1 MTDMPGM
8 DPVATYRK
16 GLTLA
21 VFGGLLLTFDAP
33 LLRLVGGDQWAVIYW
48 RGILVFSATAIV
60 WYWAHHTRRISHGFI
75 NGWQGVA
82 VTACYTVGSVSFL
95 LALHHTSIAN
105 LVFMLAAVPLIAA
118 LLSLVILRERIPLST
133 WIAVS
138 AVVLGVVIIVRD
150 GIVRGHGP
158 GDILALIAA
167 TSVALAVVLTRKSNK
182 NFSTAPGIAGLFSAI
197 VALSFADTVSLAGE
211 QWAWIALNGLFVA
224 PLAFAALALAPRYM
238 PAPEVGMFH
247 LLETVLA
254 PIWIWLMIGEA
265 PTMAGLTG
273 GAIVIVSL
281 TAHSL
286 YLLRKSKQTSTPPA
300 LEAAERC

>member
-1 MTDMPGM
+1 MTDLPGM

-21 VFGGLLLTFDAP
+21 VLGGLLLTFDAP
-33 LLRLVGGDQWAVIYW
+33 LLRLVGGDQWAVVYW
-48 RGILVFSATAIV
+48 RGILVFFATAAF
-60 WYWAHHTRRISHGFI
+60 WYWAHHTRRITHGFI

-82 VTACYTVGSVSFL
+82 VTVCYTVGSVSFL

-118 LLSLVILRERIPLST
+118 LLSLIILRERIPLST
-133 WIAVS
+133 WIAIS
-138 AVVLGVVIIVRD
+138 LVVLGVVIIVRD
-150 GIVRGHGP
+150 GIVQGNGP
-158 GDILALIAA
+158 GDLLALIAA
-167 TSVALAVVLTRKSNK
+167 SSVALAVVLTRKSKK

-197 VALSFADTVSLAGE
+197 IALSFADDIALEGM
-211 QWAWIALNGLFVA
+211 QWAWIGLNGLFVA
-224 PLAFAALALAPRYM
+224 PLAFACLALAPRYM
-238 PAPEVGMFH
+238 PAPEVGMYH

-265 PTMAGLTG
+265 PTSTGLAG
-273 GAIVIVSL
+273 GALVVVTL

-286 YLLRKSKQTSTPPA
+286 YLLRKSKRTVPDPVLQV
-300 LEAAERC
+300 AERC

>member
-8 DPVATYRK
+8 DPVASYRK

-21 VFGGLLLTFDAP
+21 VLGGILLTFDAP

-48 RGILVFSATAIV
+48 RGILVFAATAV
-60 WYWAHHTRRISHGFI
+60 FWYWAHHTRRIDHGFI
-75 NGWQGVA
+75 NGWQGMA
-82 VTACYTVGSVSFL
+82 VTACYTVGSISFL

-133 WIAVS
+133 WTAIS
-138 AVVLGVVIIVRD
+138 LVVLGVVIIVRD
-150 GIVRGHGP
+150 GIVRGNGP
-158 GDILALIAA
+158 GDLLALIAA
-167 TSVALAVVLTRKSNK
+167 ASVALAVVLTRKSKK

-197 VALSFADTVSLAGE
+197 VALSFADNIALEGV
-211 QWAWIALNGLFVA
+211 QWAWIGLNGLFVA
-224 PLAFAALALAPRYM
+224 PVAFACLALAPRYM
-238 PAPEVGMFH
+238 PAPEVGMYH

-254 PIWIWLMIGEA
+254 PIWIWLMIGES

-273 GAIVIVSL
+273 GAIVVVTL
-281 TAHSL
+281 TAHSMH
-286 YLLRKSKQTSTPPA
+286 LLRKSKQVPGLSA
-300 LEAAERC
+300 LQVAERC